1 VHDAVPHRVFAD
13 LSEAWGASAGPQV
26 EFGVACHDGVY
37 LGTVERW
44 IGPRV
49 KEADRRA
56 LLGALARATEASH
69 FGLCFSASVITGD
82 ERTDALVCI
91 EYDVPR
97 YPPHSF
103 GAQAFVRT
111 YRRHKPR
118 FRPATIE
125 FTSAVEALSIDQ
137 LGEAARHPTTTWSW
151 HGDDGRRRAIRA
163 LRGRG
168 VTLHLTDEV
177 NQTLITLV
185 DDRQPG

>member
-1 VHDAVPHRVFAD
+1 MHDAVPHRVFAD
-13 LSEAWGASAGPQV
+13 LSDAWGASAGPPV

-44 IGPRV
+44 VGPRV
-49 KEADRRA
+49 DEADRRG

-69 FGLCFSASVITGD
+69 FGLCFSTSVVVDG
-82 ERTDALVCI
+82 ERSDALVCI

-103 GAQAFVRT
+103 GAAAYVRT
-111 YRRHKPR
+111 YRRNKPR

-125 FTSAVEALSIDQ
+125 FTSAVEPLSIGQ
-137 LGEAARHPTTTWSW
+137 LGETARHPTTTWSW

-163 LRGRG
+163 LHGRG
-168 VTLHLTDEV
+168 VVLHLTAEV
-177 NQTLITLV
+177 NQTLLDLA
-185 DDRQPG
+185 DDGRRD

>member
-1 VHDAVPHRVFAD
+1 VFAD
-13 LSEAWGASAGPQV
+13 LSEAWAASAGPPV

-49 KEADRRA
+49 SEADRRG

-69 FGLCFSASVITGD
+69 FGLCFSASVIAGD

-103 GAQAFVRT
+103 GAQAYVRT

-118 FRPATIE
+118 VRPATIE
-125 FTSAVEALSIDQ
+125 FTSAVEPLPIDQ
-137 LGEAARHPTTTWSW
+137 LGEATRHPIATWSW
-151 HGDDGRRRAIRA
+151 HGADGRRRAIRA
-163 LRGRG
+163 LHGRG
-168 VTLHLTDEV
+168 VVLNLTPETSE
-177 NQTLITLV
+177 TLIALGNARSR
-185 DDRQPG
+185 D